1 MAIYILLA
9 RNTRESP
16 QQPSAQHHVQ
26 VQTKSVVLF
35 AVNDN
40 PDVEAAGGGSHW
52 SLLVYFCHACIF
64 RHYDSSTGRASRTAA
79 ARLHRAVRDVLAP
92 GGIECPLQHVQA
104 MPQQE
109 NGYDC
114 GIYVL
119 AMTDALCDWAER
131 ARQEGGE
138 SGEAGPCTRAGSE
151 GDWTWLEGGER
162 GEAGCGPIAPP
173 CSTRLIRR
181 FSRDTAVGPFSLPVH
196 TSHLLYVHTS

>member
-1 MAIYILLA
+1 M
-9 RNTRESP
+9 
-16 QQPSAQHHVQ
+16 
-26 VQTKSVVLF
+26 
-35 AVNDN
+35 NDN

-92 GGIECPLQHVQA
+92 GGTPCPLQHVQA

-138 SGEAGPCTRAGSE
+138 REGGRLGREGRAG
-151 GDWTWLEGGER
+151 GQ
-162 GEAGCGPIAPP
+162 
-173 CSTRLIRR
+173 
-181 FSRDTAVGPFSLPVH
+181 
-196 TSHLLYVHTS
+196 